1 MNKGITPVRK
11 ALSLLAAI
19 LCLLLIA
26 GCGSDNID
34 PTTPPTSEATQSSTE
49 DTTIVT
55 DPQET
60 PTQETA
66 APTTPPEIKP
76 VLVDVYADEN
86 CLIQFYTVEKDSKYC
101 VAKFRVTNYTS
112 RTLTFQSGCISFNGE
127 STNNITLSDEIAP
140 NSAGTIEMKL
150 RDLDMEYFDIQN
162 IQKISGDFRI
172 IDFNDDN
179 FYDGN
184 QSYRIKYIDVEVP
197 CKNATGLSVDEGTLL
212 YDDEN
217 VTISFLHTQ
226 QSEEYTHAYFRVKN
240 KTTEIVTIQCKGLAL
255 NGESAT
261 NVVCSENIA
270 PLSTGNIELKCTID
284 TTFVDLSNITTLSG
298 TLRVIAFDNDN
309 FHDGNQS
316 YSATFQFPESEPM
329 QPNISNNDFTASV
342 ADWVTRYNEKCGDA
356 WGADPI
362 DSQTIPSYIDESD
375 IFRYPITDWIT
386 LIIYPAEDATIEKVS
401 LRFDPA
407 GQKGAWI
414 MRVFSLNELV
424 LEVTYPNIDSDQA
437 NAVTAYYEDTL
448 YSGSWNWPEQGTK
461 GKYTKDGLDC
471 DLYRAIDSLIFV
483 VIP

>member
-1 MNKGITPVRK
+1 MNKGMKTLKK
-11 ALSLLAAI
+11 AASSLAVL

-26 GCGSDNID
+26 GCGSENTE
-34 PTTPPTSEATQSSTE
+34 PTILLTSEATQSSIA
-49 DTTIVT
+49 DTTIAT
-55 DPQET
+55 ETQDT
-60 PTQETA
+60 PTLETS
-66 APTTPPEIKP
+66 APTTPPETKP

-86 CLIQFYTVEKDSKYC
+86 CLIQFYTVEKDSKYYI
-101 VAKFRVTNYTS
+101 AKFRVTNYTS

-150 RDLDMEYFDIQN
+150 RDLDMDYFDIQN
-162 IQKISGDFRI
+162 IHKISGGFRI

-179 FYDGN
+179 FHEGN
-184 QSYRIKYIDVEVP
+184 QSYRIKYVDVEVP
-197 CKNATGLSVDEGTLL
+197 CNNVTELSVDEGKLL
-212 YDDEN
+212 YDDEK

-226 QSEEYTHAYFRVKN
+226 QSEDYTHAYFRVQN

-261 NVVCSENIA
+261 NVVCSEEVA

-298 TLRVIAFDNDN
+298 TLRVIAFDNDD
-309 FHDGNQS
+309 FHDGSQS
-316 YSATFQFPESEPM
+316 YSAAFQFPESEPT
-329 QPNISNNDFTASV
+329 QPNTTNDDFTASV

-362 DSQTIPSYIDESD
+362 DSQTILAYIDDSG
-375 IFRYPITDWIT
+375 IFRYPIAEWIT
-386 LIIYPAEDATIEKVS
+386 LIIYPADDATIEKVS
-401 LRFDPA
+401 LKFDPA

-414 MRVFSLNELV
+414 MRVFSLNELM
-424 LEVTYPNIDSDQA
+424 LEVTYPSIDSDQA

-448 YSGSWNWPEQGTK
+448 YSGSWNWPEQGT
-461 GKYTKDGLDC
+461 DGEYIKNGITC
-471 DLYRAIDSLIFV
+471 DLYRAVDSLIF
-483 VIP
+483 IITP

>member
-1 MNKGITPVRK
+1 MNKGITTVRK
-11 ALSLLAAI
+11 ALSLLVVI

-26 GCGSDNID
+26 GCGSENIE
-34 PTTPPTSEATQSSTE
+34 PTELPTSEETESSIS
-49 DTTIVT
+49 DTTIAT
-55 DPQET
+55 ET
-60 PTQETA
+60 QDAPTQETA
-66 APTTPPEIKP
+66 EPTTPPETKP
-76 VLVDVYADEN
+76 VLVDVYKDEN
-86 CLIQFYTVEKDSKYC
+86 CLIQFYTVEKDSKYYI
-101 VAKFRVTNYTS
+101 AKFRVTNYTS

-127 STNNITLSDEIAP
+127 STNNITLSDEVAP

-162 IQKISGDFRI
+162 IHKISGGFRI

-179 FYDGN
+179 FHDGN
-184 QSYRIKYIDVEVP
+184 QSYRIKYVDVEVP
-197 CKNATGLSVDEGTLL
+197 CNNITELSVDEGNLV
-212 YDDEN
+212 YDDEK

-226 QSEEYTHAYFRVKN
+226 QGDDYTHAYFRVKN
-240 KTTEIVTIQCKGLAL
+240 KTTEIITIQCKGLAF
-255 NGESAT
+255 NGESASD
-261 NVVCSENIA
+261 VVCSEEVA

-316 YSATFQFPESEPM
+316 YSATFQFPET
-329 QPNISNNDFTASV
+329 QPTQPDTSNDDFTASV

-362 DSQTIPSYIDESD
+362 DSQTIPSYIDDSG
-375 IFRYPITDWIT
+375 IFRYPIAEWIT
-386 LIIYPAEDATIEKVS
+386 LIIYPADDATIEKVS

-414 MRVFSLNELV
+414 MRVFSLNELL

-448 YSGSWNWPEQGTK
+448 YSGSWNWPEQGAK
-461 GKYTKDGLDC
+461 GKYTKDGIDC
-471 DLYRAIDSLIFV
+471 DLYRAVDSLLFV